1 MTQER
6 KLSDL
11 LEHEC
16 LDQNPGLLIL
26 TLLINTLE
34 QTLNFYRDPVQIWV
48 PIWALPVA
56 CT

>member
-34 QTLNFYRDPVQIWV
+34 QTLNFYRDSVQIWV